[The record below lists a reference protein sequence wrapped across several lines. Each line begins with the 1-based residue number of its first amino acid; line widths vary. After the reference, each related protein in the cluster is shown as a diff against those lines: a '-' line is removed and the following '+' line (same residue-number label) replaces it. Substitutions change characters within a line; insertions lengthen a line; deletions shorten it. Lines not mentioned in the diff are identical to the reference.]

1 MNITFNK
8 QTQLIISGLSSFH
21 YSILYICKAPF
32 LIHVYVHVIV
42 HVHNNFTMRIMIN
55 IVKQAI
61 KRFTSFRNHEQRMK
75 RTQNKV
81 IPDMIL
87 QSCRNEHKKK

>member
-1 MNITFNK
+1 
-8 QTQLIISGLSSFH
+8 
-21 YSILYICKAPF
+21 
-32 LIHVYVHVIV
+32 
-42 HVHNNFTMRIMIN
+42 MIN

-87 QSCRNEHKKK
+87 QSSRNEHKK

>member
-21 YSILYICKAPF
+21 YSILYICQAPF
-32 LIHVYVHVIV
+32 LIYVHVIV

-61 KRFTSFRNHEQRMK
+61 KRFTSFRNH
-75 RTQNKV
+75 
-81 IPDMIL
+81 
-87 QSCRNEHKKK
+87 